1 MLTGA
6 LIKLFAMILL
16 FSQKDVTSDLPD
28 MAPRLQ
34 DIIRSV
40 PLSSF
45 SGVLV
50 YLKNLVTKTRLKY
63 YSLPEH

>member
-6 LIKLFAMILL
+6 LIRLFALILL
-16 FSQKDVTSDLPD
+16 VSQKDVTSDLPD

-45 SGVLV
+45 SDVLV
-50 YLKNLVTKTRLKY
+50 YLKNLVTKTRL
-63 YSLPEH
+63 